1 MHKEEFQETENRPP
15 EFAGK
20 FYPGTKDALT
30 NQLKELFAKA
40 ETNKNPQT
48 HARAII
54 SPHAGYVFSGK
65 VAASAFNQIPENTN
79 YKKVFVIAS
88 SHQFLF
94 GGASVYQQG
103 NYETPLGEIPVDRE
117 TASELYDSSD
127 LFQHNAE
134 AHHFEHSL
142 EVQLPFLQFKLKT
155 DYLLVPVILGTNN
168 ADDCKNI
175 ARVLEPYFTPE
186 NLFVISTDFSH
197 YPSYN
202 DAIENDYETAEAI
215 TSNRPEKLLQVLE
228 ENKKKKISHL
238 ATSLCG
244 WTSVVTLLYLTE
256 KSKIRY
262 NKIHYQNS
270 GDARLYGDKDKVV
283 GYWAISA
290 TEKKSLF
297 SVSEK
302 EKSELLKK
310 ARNAILYFLETGER
324 CKLTLPETKG
334 ILNEEAGVFVSVYV
348 NNELRG
354 CIGNFAQQETLNDLI
369 QRIAVSASCDRR
381 FIHLKKEEFDEMELE
396 ISVLSPLRKIESAD
410 EIELGTHGIYIKKGP
425 DSGTFLPQVAKKT
438 GWSLEQFLG
447 HCSRDKAGIG
457 WEGWKNADLYIYEA
471 SVFRG

>member
-1 MHKEEFQETENRPP
+1 MQKEEFQKTENRPP

-20 FYPGTKDALT
+20 FYPGTKEALT
-30 NQLKELFAKA
+30 NQLKELFAEA
-40 ETNKNPQT
+40 EPDKNPPMHT
-48 HARAII
+48 RAII

-65 VAASAFNQIPENTN
+65 VAASAFNQIPENAN

-117 TASELYDSSD
+117 TASELYDASG
-127 LFQHNAE
+127 LFQHDAE

-155 DYLLVPVILGTNN
+155 NYQLVPIILGTNN
-168 ADDCKNI
+168 PNDCKNI
-175 ARVLEPYFTPE
+175 ARILEPYFTPD
-186 NLFVISTDFSH
+186 NLFIFSTDFSH
-197 YPSYN
+197 YPSYD

-215 TSNRPEKLLQVLE
+215 TSNHPEKLLQVLE
-228 ENKKKKISHL
+228 ENKKKKINHL

-244 WTSVVTLLYLTE
+244 WTSVLTLLYLTE
-256 KSKIRY
+256 NKKISY

-270 GDARLYGDKDKVV
+270 GDAKPYGDKQKVV

-297 SVSEK
+297 SVSEE
-302 EKSELLKK
+302 EKSELLRK
-310 ARNAILYFLETGER
+310 ARNAILYFLETGKR
-324 CKLTLPETKG
+324 SKPVLPETKG

-354 CIGNFAQQETLNDLI
+354 CIGNFGKQETLNDLI
-369 QRIAVSASCDRR
+369 QRMAVSASCDRR
-381 FIHLKKEEFDEMELE
+381 FEHLKIGELDKTELE
-396 ISVLSPLRKIESAD
+396 ISVLSPLKKVSSTD
-410 EIELGTHGIYIKKGP
+410 EIELGKHGIYIKKGEN
-425 DSGTFLPQVAKKT
+425 SGTFLPQVARKT
-438 GWSLEQFLG
+438 GWNLEQFLG
-447 HCSRDKAGIG
+447 HCSRDKAGLG
-457 WEGWKNADLYIYEA
+457 WDGWKDAEIYTYEA
-471 SVFRG
+471 YVFRG

>member
-1 MHKEEFQETENRPP
+1 MQKEKFQKTENRPP

-20 FYPGTKDALT
+20 FYPGTKEALT
-30 NQLKELFAKA
+30 NQLKELFAEA
-40 ETNKNPQT
+40 EPNKNPQSHT
-48 HARAII
+48 RAII

-65 VAASAFNQIPENTN
+65 VAASAFNQIPENAH
-79 YKKVFVIAS
+79 YKKVFIIAS

-117 TASELYDSSD
+117 TASELYEASE
-127 LFQHNAE
+127 LFQHDAE

-155 DYLLVPVILGTNN
+155 DYQLVPVILGTNN
-168 ADDCKNI
+168 AADCKNI

-186 NLFVISTDFSH
+186 NLFIISTDFSH
-197 YPSYN
+197 YPSYKN
-202 DAIENDYETAEAI
+202 AIENDYQTAEAI
-215 TSNRPEKLLQVLE
+215 TGNRPEKLMEALKN
-228 ENKKKKISHL
+228 NKKKKISHL

-244 WTSVVTLLYLTE
+244 WTSVLTLLYLTE
-256 KSKIRY
+256 NKKISY

-270 GDARLYGDKDKVV
+270 GDAKLYGDKDQVV

-297 SVSEK
+297 SVSEE

-310 ARNAILYFLETGER
+310 ARNAILHFLETGER
-324 CKLTLPETKG
+324 CKPALPETKG
-334 ILNEEAGVFVSVYV
+334 ILNDEAGVFVSVYV

-354 CIGNFAQQETLNDLI
+354 CIGNFAQHETLNDLI

-381 FIHLKKEEFDEMELE
+381 FGHLKIEDFDEMELE
-396 ISVLSPLRKIESAD
+396 ISVLSPLKKIKSIL

-438 GWSLEQFLG
+438 GWDLGQFLG
-447 HCSRDKAGIG
+447 YCARDKAGLD
-457 WEGWKNADLYIYEA
+457 WDGWKDAEIYTYEA
-471 SVFRG
+471 FIFRG